1 MDAQFHDP
9 ARQRAQVLALLSLSG
24 TMTTAQFRE
33 IGIMHPAGRIME
45 LRRLGH
51 VIETVKM
58 RLPAED
64 GRLHVQARY
73 VYRGRRH
80 A

>member
-1 MDAQFHDP
+1 MDAQFHDA
-9 ARQRAQVLALLSLSG
+9 ARQRAQVLALLGLTG
-24 TMTTAQFRE
+24 NMTTAQFRE
-33 IGIMHPAGRIME
+33 AGIMHPAGRIME

-64 GRLHVQARY
+64 GRLHTQACY
-73 VYRGRRH
+73 MYRGQK
-80 A
+80 